1 MKFLRC
7 QIFLLM
13 LGTTTNVFAQD
24 SLKTVAS
31 LLSSHGQVE
40 LSPNLTDDWK
50 PVHVYQSIVPGQA
63 VVHFR

>member
-1 MKFLRC
+1 
-7 QIFLLM
+7 M
-13 LGTTTNVFAQD
+13 LGTTTNVFSQD

-50 PVHVYQSIVPGQA
+50 PVHVYQSIVPGKA